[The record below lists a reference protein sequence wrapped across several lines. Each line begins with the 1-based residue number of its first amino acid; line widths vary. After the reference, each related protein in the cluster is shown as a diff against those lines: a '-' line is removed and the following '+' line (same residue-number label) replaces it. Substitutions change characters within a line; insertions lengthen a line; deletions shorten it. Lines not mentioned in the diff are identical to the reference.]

1 MTPLEMGVALT
12 DSVDNKYLSAEII
25 YLATKGF
32 LKITRLEKKKLLVFD
47 TVDYQL
53 DQVKTP
59 DATVTE
65 FDTQFMQLLFEDGP
79 STSVSELKSDRSF
92 FRELQK
98 KENPLYDDLVTHGFF
113 MSNPKKVKGIYTA
126 IGAVVLFGGFYFGAI
141 FGSLGVLSSVVAG
154 GIIIAFAFIMPART
168 EKGAEMKEYILG
180 FKDYLSVVEKDR
192 LKFANAPE
200 KKPDRFEKLLPYAM
214 VLGVEKEWAQQF
226 EGIYNQQ
233 PSWYSDSGH
242 PLFTAYLL
250 SNSLGDFRSS
260 VGTAMAAGSRASSG
274 GSGFGG
280 GFSGGGFGGGGGGS
294 W

>member
-1 MTPLEMGVALT
+1 
-12 DSVDNKYLSAEII
+12 
-25 YLATKGF
+25 
-32 LKITRLEKKKLLVFD
+32 
-47 TVDYQL
+47 
-53 DQVKTP
+53 
-59 DATVTE
+59 
-65 FDTQFMQLLFEDGP
+65 
-79 STSVSELKSDRSF
+79 
-92 FRELQK
+92 
-98 KENPLYDDLVTHGFF
+98 
-113 MSNPKKVKGIYTA
+113 
-126 IGAVVLFGGFYFGAI
+126 VVLFGGFYFGAI